1 MSEISERNDETY
13 SIVFR
18 ALRHPIRRKILNLLA
33 EREMAFTEI
42 EKVLGIDS
50 GHLTYHLTK
59 LQYLIATSEGGRYHL
74 SVFGKAALNLLSNVE
89 GTGRTFKLEE
99 KSKSRLSLK
108 PMQVSLLILV
118 LAIGLIAGFYSPVLM
133 QSRANDQQTGIPR
146 IQQVEVVSR
155 WVQLEWPSNA
165 TWSYNLTTGT
175 TPTLMIVET
184 LPSNPALLNVVGLH
198 IKYPSGLEYSTI
210 GVERESYD
218 IAGNGTYTIQLYR
231 GDAWAA
237 APTSQSTITV
247 WLEITLLQIQTAK

>member
-1 MSEISERNDETY
+1 M
-13 SIVFR
+13 FR

-33 EREMAFTEI
+33 DREMAFTEI
-42 EKVLGIDS
+42 ERILGIDS

-59 LQYLIATSEGGRYHL
+59 LQYLIATIEGGKYHL

-99 KSKSRLSLK
+99 DGKPRLPLNA
-108 PMQVSLLILV
+108 MQVGVLILI
-118 LAIGLIAGFYSPVLM
+118 LAVGLVTAGFYSQGFM
-133 QSRANDQQTGIPR
+133 QTPRANDQQSGIPR

-165 TWSYNLTTGT
+165 TWSFNLTTGS
-175 TPTLMIVET
+175 TPSLMIVET
-184 LPSNPALLNVVGLH
+184 LPSNPTLLNAVGLH
-198 IKYPSGLEYSTI
+198 IKYPSGLEYSRI

-231 GDAWAA
+231 GDAWA
-237 APTSQSTITV
+237 PSPMSQSTITV